1 MNDINFRTATAHF
14 PVGAPIIVFHQCYS
28 KHIYQAILF
37 LCRDMKPENILLDDQ
52 GKSPPRVLLK
62 FEVSAVC
69 Y

>member
-1 MNDINFRTATAHF
+1 
-14 PVGAPIIVFHQCYS
+14 
-28 KHIYQAILF
+28 
-37 LCRDMKPENILLDDQ
+37 MKPENILLDDQ